1 MTEETIKTIVVAA
14 LVALPPTLL
23 GIAAILK
30 ITKVHKELNSRLT
43 EWKAETKKAADLEAV
58 AEKAK
63 GRLEGAAEQK
73 LVSLKEHKEGAD

>member
-1 MTEETIKTIVVAA
+1 MKPETQA
-14 LVALPPTLL
+14 LLSLIITSTTPILMLWMGFWVRKLEKSTNSKMDKLL
-23 GIAAILK
+23 QTTG
-30 ITKVHKELNSRLT
+30 
-43 EWKAETKKAADLEAV
+43 D